1 MPSPFRF
8 GVQAMD
14 FGDPSVLRALALLA
28 ESLGYDELFTADHL
42 GAPDPFIPLMLA
54 AEATTTLRVGPLVIN
69 NELYHPAL
77 LARTAASLD
86 ALSGGR
92 LVLGL
97 GTGYMQSEH
106 DAMNIVLRPPAE
118 RVDRFEESVTAL
130 RFLLDDGRAEVDGA
144 HHTLSIDDLGIAPSQ
159 PRVPFLIGG
168 HGRRV
173 VGIAGRHADIYQ
185 FTGLTHG
192 AGGAPEPGG
201 FRFADLRQRSGW
213 LEAAAGDRADQIER
227 SALVQRVVIG
237 IGAEIAA
244 AEASAGWG
252 LDRGELEDCPFGLF
266 GSVEQ
271 VVDKLYRLRDSIG
284 ISHYVIR
291 DVEGFAPIVD
301 VLGGR

>member
-1 MPSPFRF
+1 MTLPFRF
-8 GVQAMD
+8 GVQAAD
-14 FGDPSVLRALALLA
+14 FGDPSALRVLALQA

-54 AEATTTLRVGPLVIN
+54 AEATTTLRVGPLVLN
-69 NELYHPAL
+69 NEFHHPAL

-92 LVLGL
+92 LVLGF

-106 DAMNIVLRPPAE
+106 DAMNIELRPPGA
-118 RVDRFEESVTAL
+118 RVDRFEESIVAV
-130 RFLLDDGRAEVDGA
+130 RSLLDNGRVEVDGV
-144 HHTLSIDDLGIAPSQ
+144 HHTLSIDHLGVAPSQ
-159 PRVPFLIGG
+159 ASVPFLIGG

-192 AGGAPEPGG
+192 LGGAPGPGG
-201 FRFADLRQRSGW
+201 FRLADLEQRSGW
-213 LEAAAGDRADQIER
+213 LEAAAGDRAGEIER
-227 SALVQRVVIG
+227 SALVQRIG
-237 IGAEIAA
+237 IGDDAGSTA
-244 AEASAGWG
+244 AEASEGWG
-252 LDRGELEDCPFGLF
+252 LDQDELDDCPFGLF

-271 VVDKLYRLRDSIG
+271 VVDKLNRIRDAID

-291 DVEGFAPIVD
+291 DVEEFAPIVEA
-301 VLGGR
+301 LRGR